1 MTSPALS
8 RIRSVVTVAV
18 LTVTGILAVG
28 QTYVVLGLIDSMAD
42 SLRVPPSAVAA
53 STTIFGIAYACGFL
67 AAGPLA
73 GRFGAKPVLLAGLVC
88 ASATALAAAA
98 PTSISAELVIRAGQ
112 GFVTAAFAPCALVYV
127 TQQFPARL
135 RTVATTALTTGFL
148 ASAVVMPLIA
158 GPAAHLWGWRGVFI
172 ASGTGLA
179 VCAGVLAVT
188 LTEGAVAPVPMTQA
202 LLVLP
207 RVIRRGRM
215 IALYLATAA
224 VLGGYV
230 ALFTALQLSDS
241 AAVAGFPGGLQGL
254 RIATLP
260 ALVLVTVAASFL
272 YGIPARHRAV
282 AGFLLAATSAA
293 VVATQAATAIVAI
306 GVVVFVAAIALTTPA
321 LVARIVEMAAPEQ
334 IAGATAW
341 YGAFMFLGGSI
352 GPVIAASAHG
362 GNLTVAACVVVAI
375 TLSGAVLVASVNR
388 PLPGCDTAC
397 QTRNRE
403 ASVVS

>member
-8 RIRSVVTVAV
+8 RTRSVVTVAV

-42 SLRVPPSAVAA
+42 GLNVSASAVAA
-53 STTIFGIAYACGFL
+53 STTVFGIAYACGFL

-73 GRFGAKPVLLAGLVC
+73 GRFGARPVLLVGLAC

-98 PTSISAELVIRAGQ
+98 PTSITAELAIRGVQ

-127 TQQFPARL
+127 AEQFPARL
-135 RTVATTALTTGFL
+135 RTVATTALTTAFL
-148 ASAVVMPLIA
+148 ASAVIVPLIA
-158 GPAAHLWGWRGVFI
+158 GPAARIWGWRGVFV
-172 ASGTGLA
+172 ASGMALA

-188 LTEGAVAPVPMTQA
+188 LTAGTVASVPMTQA

-207 RVIRRGRM
+207 RVVRRGRM
-215 IALYLATAA
+215 IARYLATAA

-241 AAVAGFPGGLQGL
+241 AAVTGFPGGLQGL

-272 YGIPARHRAV
+272 HRTPARRRAV
-282 AGFLLAATSAA
+282 AGFLLAAISAA
-293 VVATQAATAIVAI
+293 VVATQARCC
-306 GVVVFVAAIALTTPA
+306 GRLGPPTPA
-321 LVARIVEMAAPEQ
+321 RV
-334 IAGATAW
+334 
-341 YGAFMFLGGSI
+341 
-352 GPVIAASAHG
+352 
-362 GNLTVAACVVVAI
+362 
-375 TLSGAVLVASVNR
+375 
-388 PLPGCDTAC
+388 
-397 QTRNRE
+397 
-403 ASVVS
+403 

>member
-8 RIRSVVTVAV
+8 QIRSVVSVAV

-88 ASATALAAAA
+88 ASTTALAAAA
-98 PTSISAELVIRAGQ
+98 PTSISAELVIRAVQ

-127 TQQFPARL
+127 AQQFPARL

-158 GPAAHLWGWRGVFI
+158 GPAAHLWGWRGVFL
-172 ASGTGLA
+172 ASGMGLA

-188 LTEGAVAPVPMTQA
+188 LTEGAVASVPMSQA

-272 YGIPARHRAV
+272 HGIPARRRAV

-293 VVATQAATAIVAI
+293 TVAIQAATAVIAV

-321 LVARIVEMAAPEQ
+321 LVARIVEVAAPEET
-334 IAGATAW
+334 AGATAW
-341 YGAFMFLGGSI
+341 YGAFMFFGGSI
-352 GPVIAASAHG
+352 GPVIAASALG
-362 GNLTVAACVVVAI
+362 GNLTAAACVVVAI
-375 TLSGAVLVASVNR
+375 ALLGAVLVASVNR
-388 PLPGCDTAC
+388 NLPGCDTAC
-397 QTRNRE
+397 QTRSRE
-403 ASVVS
+403 VNVVS

>member
-53 STTIFGIAYACGFL
+53 STTVFGIAYACGFL

-73 GRFGAKPVLLAGLVC
+73 GRFGAKPVLLVGLVC

-127 TQQFPARL
+127 AQQFPARL

-179 VCAGVLAVT
+179 VCAGLLAVT
-188 LTEGAVAPVPMTQA
+188 LTGGAVAPVPMTQA

-207 RVIRRGRM
+207 RVIRHGRM

-230 ALFTALQLSDS
+230 ALFTTLQLSDS
-241 AAVAGFPGGLQGL
+241 AVAAGFPGGLQGL

-260 ALVLVTVAASFL
+260 ALVLVTVAAIFL
-272 YGIPARHRAV
+272 HGVPARHRAV
-282 AGFLLAATSAA
+282 AGFLLAAISAA

-321 LVARIVEMAAPEQ
+321 LIARIVEIAAPEQ
-334 IAGATAW
+334 TAGATAW

-352 GPVIAASAHG
+352 GPVIAASAHR
-362 GNLTVAACVVVAI
+362 GNLTVAAFIVVAI
-375 TLSGAVLVASVNR
+375 TLLGAVLVASVNR
-388 PLPGCDTAC
+388 PLPGCATAC
-397 QTRNRE
+397 QTRHRE

>member
-8 RIRSVVTVAV
+8 QIRSVVSVAV

-88 ASATALAAAA
+88 ASTTALAAAA
-98 PTSISAELVIRAGQ
+98 PTSISAELVIRAVQ

-127 TQQFPARL
+127 AQQFPARL

-158 GPAAHLWGWRGVFI
+158 SPAAHLWGWRGVFL
-172 ASGTGLA
+172 ASGMGLA

-188 LTEGAVAPVPMTQA
+188 LTEGAVASVPMSQA

-241 AAVAGFPGGLQGL
+241 AVVAGFPGGLQGL

-272 YGIPARHRAV
+272 HGIPARRRAV

-293 VVATQAATAIVAI
+293 TVAIQAATAVIAV

-321 LVARIVEMAAPEQ
+321 LVARIVEVAAPEET
-334 IAGATAW
+334 AGATAW
-341 YGAFMFLGGSI
+341 YGAFMFFGGSI
-352 GPVIAASAHG
+352 GPVIAASALG

-375 TLSGAVLVASVNR
+375 ALLGAVLVASVNR
-388 PLPGCDTAC
+388 NLPGCDTAC
-397 QTRNRE
+397 QTRHRE